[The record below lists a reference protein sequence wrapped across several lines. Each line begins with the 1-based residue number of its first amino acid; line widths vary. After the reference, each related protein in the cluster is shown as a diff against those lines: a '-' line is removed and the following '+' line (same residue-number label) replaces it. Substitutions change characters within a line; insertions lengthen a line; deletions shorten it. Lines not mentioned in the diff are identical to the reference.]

1 MGAMQMQLLSRGYL
15 AYDLTGLASRVGYV
29 AASGAI
35 TAVLFSLLGGVLAD
49 RMDKRLL
56 IQIGQIIALILAII
70 VGLLIS
76 FEVITWIHLVIASF
90 AQGMIMPLVMPA
102 RQALI
107 PQLVGRKWVMNAI
120 ALNSVGISIT
130 NIAFPSL
137 AGILIESIGI
147 AYTYYLMAAMYLFA
161 IVLTAF
167 LPSFSPASRGNNVV
181 AEFTAGINYVRKN
194 ALLLTLIILSFS
206 SLIFAMPLRMV
217 IPIVAKDMFSVDAEG
232 LGWLLS
238 AIGVGSLGGAM
249 VVAFLG
255 KLGNRGIILAS
266 TGSISGIL
274 LIAFS
279 LVGNIYPVFWI
290 GLLGMALMGLI
301 QAARMTFTNSLMVEY
316 SDEAFRGRVMSI
328 QGMGWSLM
336 PGAVLPITLISQYFS
351 IEIAILFMGLA
362 LTTISL
368 LVLFFNRSLKLLV

>member
-1 MGAMQMQLLSRGYL
+1 
-15 AYDLTGLASRVGYV
+15 
-29 AASGAI
+29 
-35 TAVLFSLLGGVLAD
+35 
-49 RMDKRLL
+49 
-56 IQIGQIIALILAII
+56 
-70 VGLLIS
+70 
-76 FEVITWIHLVIASF
+76 
-90 AQGMIMPLVMPA
+90 
-102 RQALI
+102 
-107 PQLVGRKWVMNAI
+107 
-120 ALNSVGISIT
+120 
-130 NIAFPSL
+130 
-137 AGILIESIGI
+137 
-147 AYTYYLMAAMYLFA
+147 
-161 IVLTAF
+161 
-167 LPSFSPASRGNNVV
+167 
-181 AEFTAGINYVRKN
+181 
-194 ALLLTLIILSFS
+194 
-206 SLIFAMPLRMV
+206 
-217 IPIVAKDMFSVDAEG
+217 
-232 LGWLLS
+232 
-238 AIGVGSLGGAM
+238 M

-290 GLLGMALMGLI
+290 GLLGMVLMGLI

-316 SDEAFRGRVMSI
+316 SDETFRGRVMSI